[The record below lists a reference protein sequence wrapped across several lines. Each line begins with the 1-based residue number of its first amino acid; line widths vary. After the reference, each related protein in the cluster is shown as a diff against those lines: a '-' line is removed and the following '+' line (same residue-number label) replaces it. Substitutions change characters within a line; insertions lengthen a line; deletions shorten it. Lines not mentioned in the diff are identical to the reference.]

1 MTKRPKDKQT
11 LMQKDKKTYKQKY
24 LNIKRPKEK

>member
-11 LMQKDKKTYKQKY
+11 LMQKDKKTYKKY